1 VINFRYHV
9 VSLTAVFLALAI
21 GLVVGTAALNG
32 PVADGLRVQLNAL
45 KKDNSNKRDQVD
57 QYRDQ
62 INRSQDFATQIAPTL
77 LNGKLTG
84 RRIVV
89 VALPDT
95 TDYTAGVI
103 SMLQIAGATI
113 TAKVTVQDKF
123 FDPNVSTELLD
134 LASQSSQGT
143 IPIEGLPLNSDGVE
157 TASAQLA
164 LALMQRVSGTQPA
177 ADDVTAVLTAYTKAG
192 YISVDEKQAKAV
204 GGAEGTVIVSGP
216 PAVDQDAAKKSQS
229 AVTLASQFSKRPG
242 ATGTSASASRP
253 LVIAG
258 DGVGDGN
265 LISAVRGDPTLVQA
279 ISTVDN
285 ASTVQGQ
292 VAAGMATVERMVQ
305 GRVGQYGLAAGA
317 SALVPKAAS

>member
-32 PVADGLRVQLNAL
+32 PVADSLRYQLDAL

-84 RRIVV
+84 RRLVV

-95 TDYTAGVI
+95 GDYMAGVI
-103 SMLQIAGATI
+103 SMLQIAGATV
-113 TAKVTVQDKF
+113 TARVTVQDKF

-143 IPIEGLPLNSDGVE
+143 IPFEGLPVNSDGVE

-164 LALMQRVSGTQPA
+164 LALLQRVGGTQPA
-177 ADDVTAVLTAYTKAG
+177 PDDVTAVLTAYTKAG
-192 YISVDEKQAKAV
+192 YISVDEKQAKAI
-204 GGAEGTVIVSGP
+204 GGADATVIVSGP
-216 PAVDQDAAKKSQS
+216 PAVDKDAAKKSQS
-229 AVTLASQFSKRPG
+229 AVTLADQFHK
-242 ATGTSASASRP
+242 TRP

-265 LISAVRGDPTLVQA
+265 LISAVRGDPKLGKE

-285 ASTVQGQ
+285 ASTVEGQ
-292 VAAGMATVERMVQ
+292 LAAGMATVERVVQ
-305 GRVGQYGLAAGA
+305 NKVGQYGLAPGA
-317 SALVPKAAS
+317 SSLVPKGAS